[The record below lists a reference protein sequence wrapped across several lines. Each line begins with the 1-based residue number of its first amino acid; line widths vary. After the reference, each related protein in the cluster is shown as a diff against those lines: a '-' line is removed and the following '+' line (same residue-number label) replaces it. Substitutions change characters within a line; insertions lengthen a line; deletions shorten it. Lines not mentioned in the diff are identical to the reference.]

1 MKHKDK
7 KKRIIMCSSVIV
19 LILGG
24 SALLGKESKETKTVA
39 AISENDFKDELM
51 ITPLNN
57 DMKII
62 RPEKETIETSEQTIT
77 FSGMSDPN
85 MELKLNGEKI
95 DVFYSGNFILEK
107 NLEVGTNT
115 FIFTL
120 GDKSLNY
127 TVNKTEKTIQS
138 VSPAKIMECMEDS
151 LVEISAKAY
160 CGAEVTAI
168 INGEEIPL
176 TQVESEE
183 YIAARGTTYAKYSG
197 FYHVPAVSED
207 SNVGKVQF
215 VSKYNGKESKVDG
228 GSVIIKNKNSN
239 LTMAKVKSDRAFT
252 FSDNNLSVTPL
263 VNSANL
269 PKDTMDYI
277 TCTTKLDD
285 KEYVNLSCG
294 KRVKLEDVDIISN
307 GDNIENEISK
317 INVSQRKDK
326 TIVKIN
332 TLSKTPY
339 DLKLADLKFKDEDK
353 QNYSIDSYEVSK
365 LNISFALLKSIAK
378 EINFEDNSLF
388 ESAEVNENNEI
399 SLKLK
404 KDKIY
409 CGHDSYYDAE
419 GNLIIEFRNA
429 KSNLNE
435 MTIVL
440 DPGHGLVKDN
450 VLDSGALGYNDINE
464 NMLNYDITFKLK
476 DKLEKKGAKVIVLD
490 TKENSYPLKKRGL
503 EGKKN
508 DADLYISIHNNSG
521 ASGKINA
528 TETYYYTPYSM
539 NFAKNINESLSECYK
554 DKIFGNSDIDYSR
567 GHKYNDFTV
576 TLEKTN
582 PSILVEIGYIENP
595 VSFDKL
601 IREKYQ
607 EEIATSIV
615 NGIENSIK

>member
-1 MKHKDK
+1 
-7 KKRIIMCSSVIV
+7 MCSSVIV

-24 SALLGKESKETKTVA
+24 SALLGKESNETKTVA

-197 FYHVPAVSED
+197 VYHVPAVSED
-207 SNVGKVQF
+207 SNVGKVRF

-539 NFAKNINESLSECYK
+539 DFAKNINESLSECYK
-554 DKIFGNSDIDYSR
+554 DKIFGNSDINYSR